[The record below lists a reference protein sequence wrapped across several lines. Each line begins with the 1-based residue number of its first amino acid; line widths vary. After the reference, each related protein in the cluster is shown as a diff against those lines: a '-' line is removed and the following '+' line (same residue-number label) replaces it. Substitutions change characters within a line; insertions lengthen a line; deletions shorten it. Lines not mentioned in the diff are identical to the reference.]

1 MRDGRIRDSPR
12 FFAAFAR
19 RNRTAMG
26 TGSRVPEEGTDF
38 LGDLGRENVL
48 KLAGLLLNF
57 FFVLHLQGLR
67 EETFGKTM
75 ATNDIGGTLLAH
87 RSEVNDEFAMPA

>member
-1 MRDGRIRDSPR
+1 
-12 FFAAFAR
+12 
-19 RNRTAMG
+19 MG
-26 TGSRVPEEGTDF
+26 TSSRMPEEGTDF
-38 LGDLGRENVL
+38 LGYLRGENVL
-48 KLAGLLLNF
+48 KLARLLLNLL
-57 FFVLHLQGLR
+57 FVLYLQGLR